1 MPGTGRGD
9 PDIAGNGV
17 PVDEEAKIGSH
28 RVGADY
34 RVQATLADAQMGSRD
49 PGHGLGFRRRHLPI
63 HGSGV
68 AALGKR
74 LCGHLQATTRPL
86 HFRESIDHLVASI
99 GNANEDRHRAGFEP
113 FAGPPG
119 FEPMKD
125 LPVRRG
131 MVLESG
137 ECVGDPWA
145 GAEDERFAVKGAFGR
160 LNAIT
165 AFGGVPARHAASGGD
180 RGPQTLCLPKLNFDA
195 SLWHH
200 IARLGLVIAFL
211 VPFKTESREA

>member
-1 MPGTGRGD
+1 MSGTGRGD

-17 PVDEEAKIGSH
+17 PVDEEAKIGSY
-28 RVGADY
+28 RVGANH
-34 RVQATLADAQMGSRD
+34 RVEASLADAQMGSRD
-49 PGHGLGFRRRHLPI
+49 PGHGLGFRPKHLPI

-131 MVLESG
+131 MALESG
-137 ECVGDPWA
+137 KYVGDPWA
-145 GAEDERFAVKGAFGR
+145 GAEDECFAVKGAFGR

-165 AFGGVPARHAASGGD
+165 AFGGMPAGHTASGGD
-180 RGPQTLCLPKLNFDA
+180 RGSQTLCL
-195 SLWHH
+195 S
-200 IARLGLVIAFL
+200 
-211 VPFKTESREA
+211 

>member
-49 PGHGLGFRRRHLPI
+49 PGHGLGFRWKHLSI

-74 LCGHLQATTRPL
+74 LRGHLRPL
-86 HFRESIDHLVASI
+86 LTLHF
-99 GNANEDRHRAGFEP
+99 GNPR
-113 FAGPPG
+113 
-119 FEPMKD
+119 
-125 LPVRRG
+125 
-131 MVLESG
+131 
-137 ECVGDPWA
+137 
-145 GAEDERFAVKGAFGR
+145 
-160 LNAIT
+160 
-165 AFGGVPARHAASGGD
+165 
-180 RGPQTLCLPKLNFDA
+180 
-195 SLWHH
+195 SLWP
-200 IARLGLVIAFL
+200 R
-211 VPFKTESREA
+211 